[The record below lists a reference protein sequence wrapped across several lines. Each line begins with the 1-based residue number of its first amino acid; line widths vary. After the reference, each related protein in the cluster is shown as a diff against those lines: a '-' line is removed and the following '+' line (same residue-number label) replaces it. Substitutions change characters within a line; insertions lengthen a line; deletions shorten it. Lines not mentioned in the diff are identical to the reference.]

1 MDESIFGLK
10 RKKKIKNINKFKGN
24 VIRRGEEFH
33 YDKTTALLLKL
44 LSRQPDFEEFF
55 PKDTPKDYKINSLKQ
70 LKKILTAFIGF
81 GVA

>member
-10 RKKKIKNINKFKGN
+10 RKKIIININKFKGN
-24 VIRRGEEFH
+24 VILRGEEFH

-55 PKDTPKDYKINSLKQ
+55 PKGTPKDYKIKS
-70 LKKILTAFIGF
+70 
-81 GVA
+81 

>member
-1 MDESIFGLK
+1 MNRYSAWKE
-10 RKKKIKNINKFKGN
+10 KKIIININKFKGN
-24 VIRRGEEFH
+24 VILREEFH

-55 PKDTPKDYKINSLKQ
+55 PKDTPKDYKINSLEQ
-70 LKKILTAFIGF
+70 LKKVLTAFIGF

>member
-1 MDESIFGLK
+1 MNRYSAWKEK
-10 RKKKIKNINKFKGN
+10 KKKININKFKGN
-24 VIRRGEEFH
+24 VILRGEEFH

-55 PKDTPKDYKINSLKQ
+55 PKDTPKDCKINSLKQ
-70 LKKILTAFIGF
+70 LKKVLTAFIGF